1 MNEASTART
10 DPIRTPPAALLFG
23 FTGAVPFLA
32 LTIVIASTNSSGWYE
47 RAFAF
52 YSALI
57 LSFLGGIRW
66 GDAGTTRDPGYRDLT
81 LSILPSLLAWGALML
96 DNFYLQLAILM
107 LGHLLAAVVDGLI
120 PPKAQ
125 LPWLRRLRLQLSG
138 LVLICHAILLTL
150 LL

>member
-1 MNEASTART
+1 MTEAPRARH
-10 DPIRTPPAALLFG
+10 DPIRTPAAALLFG
-23 FTGAVPFLA
+23 FTGAVPFLV
-32 LTIVIASTNSSGWYE
+32 LTGIIAVAGSSTWLEN
-47 RAFAF
+47 AFTF

-66 GDAGTTRDPGYRDLT
+66 GDAGTTKDPGHRDLT
-81 LSILPSLLAWGALML
+81 LSILPSLLAWAALML
-96 DNFYLQLAILM
+96 DDFYLQLAVLM
-107 LGHLLAAVVDGLI
+107 LGHLLTAVVDGLI

-138 LVLICHAILLTL
+138 LVLISHAILLTL